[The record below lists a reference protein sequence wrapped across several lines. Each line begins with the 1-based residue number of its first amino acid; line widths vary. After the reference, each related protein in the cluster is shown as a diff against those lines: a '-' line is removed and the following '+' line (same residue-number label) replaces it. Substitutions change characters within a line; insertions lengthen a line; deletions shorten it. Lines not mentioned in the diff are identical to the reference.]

1 MIFNDKL
8 STLLENAAA
17 LNPKLW
23 DESWNIRDDVKES
36 LMQIA
41 LDFSKEHNLDIHT
54 ADDIVITGSMANY
67 NWNEHSDIDLHI
79 LLDFKKINSDTD
91 LVGDYFKLAKSL
103 WNSLH
108 EIEVCD
114 HEVEVYVQDTE
125 EAHHST
131 GVYSILNGAWVKRP
145 EWSSSQAADQSQI
158 DAKADNI
165 TDRIDGIDKD
175 MQSGGYEEAIK
186 KAEKLRDKIKRMR
199 SSGLASG
206 GEYSIEN
213 LAFKALRNAGELDRL
228 HDLRQAA
235 YDEYRSIK
243 DCDISQ

>member
-1 MIFNDKL
+1 MNFNDKL
-8 STLLENAAA
+8 STLLENDAK

-41 LDFSKEHNLDIHT
+41 LDFSKEHNLDIDA

-79 LLDFKKINSDTD
+79 LLDFKKINDDAD

-108 EIEVCD
+108 GIEICD
-114 HEVEVYVQDTE
+114 HEVEVYVQNTE
-125 EAHHST
+125 EVHHST
-131 GVYSILNGAWVKRP
+131 GVYSILNSTWVKRP
-145 EWSSSQAADQSQI
+145 EWSSSQATDQSQI
-158 DAKADNI
+158 DAKTNSVI
-165 TDRIDGIDKD
+165 DRIGGIDKD
-175 MQSGGYEEAIK
+175 IQSGNHKEAIK

-213 LAFKALRNAGELDRL
+213 LAFKALRNAGELDKL

-235 YDEYRSIK
+235 YDEYRSIRN
-243 DCDISQ
+243 CGI

>member
-1 MIFNDKL
+1 MCFNDKL
-8 STLLENAAA
+8 STLLENAAK
-17 LNPKLW
+17 LNSKLW
-23 DESWNIRDDVKES
+23 DESWNIRDDVRES

-41 LDFSKEHNLDIHT
+41 SDFSKKHNLDIDV

-79 LLDFKKINSDTD
+79 LLDFKKINDDVD

-108 EIEVCD
+108 GIEVCD

-125 EAHHST
+125 EVHHST
-131 GVYSILNGAWVKRP
+131 GVYSILNSTWVKRP
-145 EWSSSQAADQSQI
+145 EWSSSQVTDQAQI
-158 DAKADNI
+158 DAKTNSI
-165 TDRIDGIDKD
+165 TDRVDGIDKD
-175 MQSGGYEEAIK
+175 IQSGNYEEAIK

-206 GEYSIEN
+206 GEHSIEN
-213 LAFKALRNAGELDRL
+213 LTFKALRNAGELDRL

-235 YDEYRSIK
+235 YDEYRSIR
-243 DCDISQ
+243 DCGISR